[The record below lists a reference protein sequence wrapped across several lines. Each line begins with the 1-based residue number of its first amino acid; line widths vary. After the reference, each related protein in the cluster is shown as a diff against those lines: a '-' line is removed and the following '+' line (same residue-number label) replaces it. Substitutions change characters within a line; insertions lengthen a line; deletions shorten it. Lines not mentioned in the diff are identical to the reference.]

1 MTRVGFLSTFPP
13 TRCGLA
19 TFTESL
25 SSAMGSG
32 SQLQPTVVRVLA
44 EGEMSA
50 ESGSAFDARVGG
62 QLVTGDRR
70 SFANAAA
77 VLNGCDAAVIQHEYG
92 IYGGR
97 DGEDIVELM
106 EMLSVPSIVV
116 LHTVLPTPTAHQRLV
131 LEAVC
136 DRAAAVVVMTEHAR
150 ITLLTGLPVAPQ
162 KVHVIPHGARVGGNV
177 AQAAERPLSRH
188 LLTWGLISPGKGLE
202 WGIRAVSELARA
214 GRDVDYV
221 IAGQTHPKLLASQG
235 ESYRHSLQSL
245 VGELHVQDRVHF
257 VDRYLD
263 RASLDELLRSS
274 LAVVLP
280 YESTDQATSGVL
292 VEAVGARVPVIA
304 TDFPHAVE
312 LLSDNPGVVVPHR
325 DAAAIAA
332 AVAKIID
339 DPRSFAA
346 GRFGGLGAA
355 SGLSWQAV
363 AARYA
368 SMIGGLV
375 AEQAA

>member
-1 MTRVGFLSTFPP
+1 M
-13 TRCGLA
+13 
-19 TFTESL
+19 
-25 SSAMGSG
+25 
-32 SQLQPTVVRVLA
+32 
-44 EGEMSA
+44 
-50 ESGSAFDARVGG
+50 
-62 QLVTGDRR
+62 
-70 SFANAAA
+70 
-77 VLNGCDAAVIQHEYG
+77 LNGCGAAVIQHEYG

-106 EMLSVPSIVV
+106 DMLSVPSIVV

-150 ITLLTGLPVAPQ
+150 TTLLTGLPIAPQ
-162 KVHVIPHGARVGGNV
+162 KVHVIPHGARVGREHGAGRGTAAV
-177 AQAAERPLSRH
+177 ASSADLGTD
-188 LLTWGLISPGKGLE
+188 LPGKGLE

-235 ESYRHSLQSL
+235 ESYRHSLESL
-245 VGELHVQDRVHF
+245 VGELHLQDRVHF

-312 LLSDNPGVVVPHR
+312 LLSDNPGSRRAPSGCRGDRGGRCEDHR
-325 DAAAIAA
+325 
-332 AVAKIID
+332 
-339 DPRSFAA
+339 RSAFL
-346 GRFGGLGAA
+346 RSWPLRRSRLGAA

>member
-1 MTRVGFLSTFPP
+1 M
-13 TRCGLA
+13 
-19 TFTESL
+19 
-25 SSAMGSG
+25 
-32 SQLQPTVVRVLA
+32 
-44 EGEMSA
+44 
-50 ESGSAFDARVGG
+50 
-62 QLVTGDRR
+62 
-70 SFANAAA
+70 
-77 VLNGCDAAVIQHEYG
+77 
-92 IYGGR
+92 
-97 DGEDIVELM
+97 
-106 EMLSVPSIVV
+106 
-116 LHTVLPTPTAHQRLV
+116 
-131 LEAVC
+131 
-136 DRAAAVVVMTEHAR
+136 
-150 ITLLTGLPVAPQ
+150 
-162 KVHVIPHGARVGGNV
+162 
-177 AQAAERPLSRH
+177 
-188 LLTWGLISPGKGLE
+188 
-202 WGIRAVSELARA
+202 
-214 GRDVDYV
+214 
-221 IAGQTHPKLLASQG
+221 
-235 ESYRHSLQSL
+235 
-245 VGELHVQDRVHF
+245 
-257 VDRYLD
+257 DRYLD

-346 GRFGGLGAA
+346 GRFGGLGGLGAA